1 MRSESVSGD
10 LTVGIVIE
18 DLEAGGAPWNY
29 IKAVPGA
36 LAEQESVTPVVVY
49 RRGDSSRFG
58 AAVDTV
64 KLPDRSYP
72 TPWLP
77 DRPFPAR
84 LAAVEPLREFDIF
97 HLNTI
102 PDIGHCFAFEVD
114 TPVVSTVH
122 GTLHWETPPIP
133 LEDRWYRVRR
143 RWFDRLGRYTLDRL
157 LAVSEYVRDTMV
169 ENAGYRLEQVTTT
182 HEAIDDSFFSVA
194 PSDGLDSMPDP
205 FLLHVSNAAPKKNMD
220 TLLAALSI
228 LRREGVDIDLVV
240 AGDRWQST
248 GPSLA
253 AAHGVADHVHFL
265 GYVTQEHLV
274 HLYDKAQCFV
284 YPSYHETFGLPNVE
298 AMARGTP
305 VVTTS
310 AYAIPEIVA
319 DGALTIEDPSDAAEL
334 ATGIRAVLDDAAL
347 RRRLSSAGKRRAENF
362 RWTNHSDRLV
372 ATYRSVLSS

>member
-1 MRSESVSGD
+1 MRNESVSDG
-10 LTVGIVIE
+10 LTVGVVIE

-29 IKAVPGA
+29 IKAVPRA
-36 LAEQESVTPVVVY
+36 LAEQESVTPVVIY
-49 RRGDSSRFG
+49 RRGNPSRFG
-58 AAVDTV
+58 DAVDTV

-77 DRPFPAR
+77 NRPLPPR
-84 LAAVEPLREFDIF
+84 LAAVESLRDFDIF
-97 HLNTI
+97 HLNSI
-102 PDIGHCFAFEVD
+102 PDIGHCFAVEVD

-157 LAVSEYVRDTMV
+157 LTVSEYVRETMV
-169 ENAGYRLEQVTTT
+169 EYAGYCPEQVTTT
-182 HEAIDDSFFSVA
+182 YEAIDDSFFSIA
-194 PSDGLDSMPDP
+194 PSDGLDSVPDS

-228 LRREGVDIDLVV
+228 LRRDGVDVDLVV

-253 AAHGVADHVHFL
+253 AAHGVKDHAHFL
-265 GYVTQEHLV
+265 GYVPQERLV
-274 HLYDKAQCFV
+274 HLYDEAQCFV

-310 AYAIPEIVA
+310 AYAIPEIVS
-319 DGALTIEDPSDAAEL
+319 DGAVTIEDPSDVTEL
-334 ATGIRAVLDDAAL
+334 ATAIQSVLDNETL
-347 RRRLSSAGKRRAENF
+347 RRRLSMAGKRRAKRF
-362 RWTNHSDRLV
+362 QWTNHSNCLV
-372 ATYRSVLSS
+372 STYRSVLSS